1 MTVGAGARFCLAPSV
16 VAEALRIASIADV
29 QAFKPGNVSLRS
41 PGHGMC
47 AEDFLVS
54 AEAVAR
60 VIAAPGLRVGERI
73 LRAIRATREVVA
85 CNTNL
90 GIVLLCAPLAHAAL
104 QPAVEPGLRGRLRAV
119 LAQLEV
125 EDAELTYRAIRLAE
139 PGGLGSSA
147 RHDVSSVPTV
157 TLLEAMQEAR
167 LRDRIAWQY
176 VTGFED
182 IFESGTGV
190 AREALARWGSIE
202 WAAVAVYL
210 AFLARYPDSHVER
223 KHGEAVARGVVRDAQ
238 GPAQALR
245 GTANP
250 SQAMPVLEAFDRW
263 LKARSINPGTTADLT
278 VASLLAVALEDFLDR
293 VYHEP
298 RVAVDASGSTEAG
311 FSPGL
316 FSQP

>member
-1 MTVGAGARFCLAPSV
+1 MTVGAGTGFCLAPSV

-29 QAFKPGNVSLRS
+29 QAFKPGNVSLKS
-41 PGHGMC
+41 PGHGMR

-54 AEAVAR
+54 AEAVAG

-73 LRAIRATREVVA
+73 LCAIRATREVVA

-90 GIVLLCAPLAHAAL
+90 GIVLLCAPLVHAAL
-104 QPAVEPGLRGRLRAV
+104 QPAVEPALRGRLGEV
-119 LAQLEV
+119 LAQLDV
-125 EDAELTYRAIRLAE
+125 EDAQLAYRAIRLAQ

-147 RHDVSSVPTV
+147 RHDLSSAPTV

-182 IFESGTGV
+182 VLESGAGMV
-190 AREALARWGSIE
+190 REALARWGSIE
-202 WAAVAVYL
+202 WAAVSVYL
-210 AFLARYPDSHVER
+210 AFLGRYPDSHVER
-223 KHGEAVARGVVRDAQ
+223 KHGEEVARAVARHAE
-238 GPAQALR
+238 GPARALR
-245 GTANP
+245 GAADP
-250 SQAMPVLEAFDRW
+250 SEALPLLEAFDRW

-278 VASLLAVALEDFLDR
+278 VASLLAVALEDLLDR

-298 RVAVDASGSTEAG
+298 RVAVGASGSTEAG
-311 FSPGL
+311 FSPGF